1 MTEEASSDPII
12 DDKALAE
19 DLLTLLARTPDTVRV
34 LLEDLP
40 PDLLHADEG
49 EGTFS
54 PFSVLGHLI
63 QGEIDDWIP
72 RARWILE
79 HGRDRPFPPFDRFA
93 HIRRTRG
100 RPLDEMLSEFEAL
113 RETGLAAL
121 RNVIE
126 SEVDLEAGGLHPE
139 LGEVTLRQLLT
150 TWAVHDLNHIGQIAR
165 VVARQFEDE
174 VGPWKAYLPILLHDR

>member
-1 MTEEASSDPII
+1 MTEEIVVSDEQ
-12 DDKALAE
+12 LAE
-19 DLLTLLARTPDTVRV
+19 EILTLLSRTPGTVRV

-40 PDLLHADEG
+40 PGLLHADEG

-72 RARWILE
+72 RARWILA
-79 HGRDRPFPPFDRFA
+79 HGRERAFPPFDRFA
-93 HIRRTRG
+93 HVERTRG
-100 RPLDEMLSEFEAL
+100 RTLDELLTEFETL

-121 RNVIE
+121 R
-126 SEVDLEAGGLHPE
+126 EVVEGEADLDAGGLHPE

-150 TWAVHDLNHIGQIAR
+150 TWAVHDLNHIAQIAR
-165 VVARQFEDE
+165 VVAHRFEDE
-174 VGPWKAYLPILLHDR
+174 VGPWKAYLPILRHDR